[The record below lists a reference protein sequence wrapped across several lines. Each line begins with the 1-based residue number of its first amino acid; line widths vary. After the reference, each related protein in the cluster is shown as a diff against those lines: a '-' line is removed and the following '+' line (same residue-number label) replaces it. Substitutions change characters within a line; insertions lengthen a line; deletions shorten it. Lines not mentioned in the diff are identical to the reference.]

1 MPSYFSKY
9 LRHLWSD
16 FWQATKAN
24 PALNHLCEEKQ
35 SSYLFASCLLHGKL
49 TLDAATETA
58 EEAGIPTC
66 KELQSPFATGEMGTA
81 GEGYNCAQSLVFD
94 KGMQGL
100 LWDRR
105 EGLWRTFR
113 RRWPY
118 QTIGQEKGGRHSSSR
133 GQLEQRH
140 RGMKSMGAQW
150 RTSSLAQT
158 EKVLV
163 GQKTQSPDYLNI
175 QHTLFTPT
183 PILWH
188 RLQSSPDPDSASCL
202 APMGNAWGMNH
213 TLS

>member
-24 PALNHLCEEKQ
+24 PALSDLCEEKQ

-66 KELQSPFATGEMGTA
+66 KELRSPFATGEMGTA

-94 KGMQGL
+94 KGRQGL

-118 QTIGQEKGGRHSSSR
+118 QTIGQEKGGRHSSSKGR
-133 GQLEQRH
+133 LEQRH
-140 RGMKSMGAQW
+140 RGMKSMGA
-150 RTSSLAQT
+150 R
-158 EKVLV
+158 
-163 GQKTQSPDYLNI
+163 
-175 QHTLFTPT
+175 
-183 PILWH
+183 
-188 RLQSSPDPDSASCL
+188 
-202 APMGNAWGMNH
+202 
-213 TLS
+213 